1 MHEAVS
7 RTTAGRVAA
16 ALFLVSGAVTLVS
29 VVLPAPPTLNAP
41 AVAACGLIAMLA
53 AIPAWFAPWDR
64 LPRRAMLIM
73 VSLALP
79 LISVHNVV
87 GGSDPYRWGLF
98 YVVLSAWLGLAQPRG
113 TFLWMSPLL
122 VISYALPLIL
132 FSHPLWALSSTLYAI
147 PVCGLVAESVAWA
160 IDRAGRAQQALSDS
174 ESRLR
179 YLAHHDPLTGLSNR
193 ADFLMQL
200 ERLLADQAGLG
211 LLFVDIDDFKDVND
225 RFGHAAGDQLLQHVA
240 NCLLSAVRPD
250 DVVAR
255 LGGDEFTVI
264 LAGVASRQEAERV
277 AARIR
282 QTLLAPT
289 PELASPV
296 RASIGI
302 TISAPDESGDV
313 LLRRADA
320 AMYAAKRRTKRSTL
334 AQLAA

>member
-16 ALFLVSGAVTLVS
+16 ALFLVSGAVTLAS

-53 AIPAWFAPWDR
+53 AFPAWFVPWHR
-64 LPRRAMLIM
+64 LPRRAMVVM
-73 VSLALP
+73 VIFAMP

-98 YVVLSAWLGLAQPRG
+98 YVVLSSWIGLAQPRG
-113 TFLWMSPLL
+113 TILWLSPLL

-132 FSHPLWALSSTLYAI
+132 FSHPVWALSSTLYAI
-147 PVCGLVAESVAWA
+147 PVCGLVSESVAWA

-174 ESRLR
+174 ESQLR

-193 ADFLMQL
+193 ADFMQQL
-200 ERLLADQAGLG
+200 HMVLADASRLG
-211 LLFVDIDDFKDVND
+211 LLFLDIDDFKDVND
-225 RFGHAAGDQLLQHVA
+225 RLGHAIGDQLLQHVA
-240 NCLLSAVRPD
+240 RCLLDAVRPG

-264 LAGVASRQEAERV
+264 LASVISIDQAEGVADRIHEA
-277 AARIR
+277 
-282 QTLLAPT
+282 LLAPSA
-289 PELASPV
+289 PLNLPV

-302 TISAPDESGDV
+302 TISEPGETADG

-320 AMYAAKRRTKRSTL
+320 AMYVAKRRRKGN
-334 AQLAA
+334 ALAA